1 MPLMFADLLRA
12 QSGLRRHGW
21 PLIVFLLNDFG
32 TQVRAARGRSF
43 LDPGSLRAEMSGPR
57 SDPEDPPDPKHPN
70 SFRLG
75 PALSGG
81 IDAKGC
87 GERAETDQPV
97 ERLTNAARC
106 SPVNVDFFATR
117 SAGVPSNT
125 TRPPS

>member
-57 SDPEDPPDPKHPN
+57 SDSADPPHP
-70 SFRLG
+70 SIRTPVVCGAGPSLAGIYDGGVFRMRRDQ
-75 PALSGG
+75 A
-81 IDAKGC
+81 
-87 GERAETDQPV
+87 DQPDRFRRPEAV
-97 ERLTNAARC
+97 YQESER
-106 SPVNVDFFATR
+106 P
-117 SAGVPSNT
+117 
-125 TRPPS
+125 